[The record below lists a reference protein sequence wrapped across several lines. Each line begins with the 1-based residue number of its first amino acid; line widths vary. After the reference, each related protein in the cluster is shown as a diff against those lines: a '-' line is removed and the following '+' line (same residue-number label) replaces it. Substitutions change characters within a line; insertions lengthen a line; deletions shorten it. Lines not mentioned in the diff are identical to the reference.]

1 MRSAAGTA
9 RLFVRD
15 PMAGFQVPVL
25 TRKKKGP
32 HSGLRLLTKK
42 GQQPFLLN
50 SE

>member
-25 TRKKKGP
+25 TREKKGP
-32 HSGLRLLTKK
+32 HSGVFSFPAI
-42 GQQPFLLN
+42 GA
-50 SE
+50 S